1 MAKARGFPR
10 NQMNVTAIFNWTVA
24 NQALLYV
31 VLGLIF
37 ALLRTTKW
45 GNANATALNTVAGVV
60 EEAKAGGIKAAVA
73 ARVAQLDPHVQ
84 QAIADAVSTVD
95 ADKQTPS
102 GLAVFLRAAIP
113 GASGPAGKP

>member
-1 MAKARGFPR
+1 
-10 NQMNVTAIFNWTVA
+10 MNVKAIIDWAVA

-45 GNANATALNTVAGVV
+45 GKANATALNTVAGVV

-73 ARVAQLDPHVQ
+73 DKAAHLDPHVQ
-84 QAIADAVSTVD
+84 QAIADAVATVD

-113 GASGPAGKP
+113 GASGPPAGKP